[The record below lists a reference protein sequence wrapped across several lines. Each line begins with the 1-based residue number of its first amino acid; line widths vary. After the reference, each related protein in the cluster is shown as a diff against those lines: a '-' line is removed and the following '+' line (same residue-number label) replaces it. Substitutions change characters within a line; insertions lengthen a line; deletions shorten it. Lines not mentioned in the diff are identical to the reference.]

1 MSLLA
6 QSCHSPGAAD
16 TNIRFVF
23 MLQLMDGV
31 MLQLTRARNRLTT
44 PASMTL
50 PELAASGLMVCTLH
64 SVFLLENNCLCK
76 DTGFKENILRIY
88 DSKFSQIRFLVRA
101 GFLRMLCPPVGQCSV
116 SCSSAVPLTLMGGSS

>member
-6 QSCHSPGAAD
+6 QSCHSAGAAD
-16 TNIRFVF
+16 TNITFVF

-50 PELAASGLMVCTLH
+50 PELAASGLMVYTLH
-64 SVFLLENNCLCK
+64 SVILLKNNCVKMQVLK
-76 DTGFKENILRIY
+76 KT
-88 DSKFSQIRFLVRA
+88 
-101 GFLRMLCPPVGQCSV
+101 
-116 SCSSAVPLTLMGGSS
+116 